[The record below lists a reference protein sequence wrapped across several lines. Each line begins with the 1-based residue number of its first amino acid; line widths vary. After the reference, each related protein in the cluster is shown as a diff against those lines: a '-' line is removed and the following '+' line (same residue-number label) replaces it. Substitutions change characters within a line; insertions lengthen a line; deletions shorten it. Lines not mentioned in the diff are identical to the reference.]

1 MDNSDAPRQDSSPGG
16 DATTRGKR
24 APARLRLEMRE
35 GPHTANAQWSRRAS
49 GSDPWRMLHR
59 FAELST
65 TDLMRLHGAGTAV
78 VLRDRDGIFGARLD
92 VDDTGSAALRFE
104 TDQGRD
110 LYRQVFR
117 ERQLATSPSSLT
129 NRVTAMEPSQEPQ
142 RRAAARTTPSDP
154 DAANEASPEL
164 VAQVRASVLAYLDE
178 RDPPQTSEAMQR
190 RDLDRRILERSS
202 AQQLLS
208 LDAPLERDDL
218 AGLRAVLNDLQSAA
232 DNRVG
237 RHTRPQQPDS
247 TLAVTPPVKDRFT
260 AVEHL
265 WRTDYWMRDRPDRL
279 GFTEAWLTLKTAEH
293 SPTVLMGMV
302 DRARELGWTRLH
314 LEGSAEF
321 RREAWVLASA
331 RGLQTVGYHPTVG
344 DRAAAKAEQERL
356 EQQPHAQQQRS
367 QEHPTGQ
374 LQQQTSSRSDP
385 RESQLDALV
394 RKAMQDAKVPQ
405 RMRPRLRTLLL
416 EEGRAR
422 LRDGAQWN
430 IRIYDPT
437 ASRHRANPAE
447 ASRTRNVQRER

>member
-1 MDNSDAPRQDSSPGG
+1 MVNSNAPRKDSSPEG
-16 DATTRGKR
+16 DTAAARGKR
-24 APARLRLEMRE
+24 EPSRLRLEIRE

-65 TDLMRLHGAGTAV
+65 TDLMRQHGAGTAV
-78 VLRDRDGIFGARLD
+78 VLRDRDGVFGARLD

-104 TDQGRD
+104 TGQGRD

-117 ERQLATSPSSLT
+117 ERHLATSPSSMT
-129 NRVTAMEPSQEPQ
+129 NRVTAMEPPPPPQ
-142 RRAAARTTPSDP
+142 RRAAARTSASDP
-154 DAANEASPEL
+154 DTADEPSREL
-164 VAQVRASVLAYLDE
+164 AAQVRASVLAYLDE
-178 RDPPQTSEAMQR
+178 RDPPETSQAMQR
-190 RDLDRRILERSS
+190 RDLDRQILERTS
-202 AQQLLS
+202 AQQLLG

-218 AGLRAVLNDLQSAA
+218 AGLRAVLDGLRSAA
-232 DNRVG
+232 EDRVG
-237 RHTRPQQPDS
+237 KRPPLQQPDS
-247 TLAVTPPVKDRFT
+247 TFATTPPVKDRFT

-265 WRTDYWMRDRPDRL
+265 WRTDYWLRDRPDRL
-279 GFTEAWLTLKTAEH
+279 GFTEAWLTMKTAEH

-344 DRAAAKAEQERL
+344 DRAAAKTEQERL
-356 EQQPHAQQQRS
+356 EPQPRPPQQQRTP
-367 QEHPTGQ
+367 EPPAG
-374 LQQQTSSRSDP
+374 QQQTGNRIDP
-385 RESQLDALV
+385 RESQLDALI

-405 RMRPRLRTLLL
+405 RVRPRLRTLLL

-430 IRIYDPT
+430 IRIYDPA
-437 ASRHRANPAE
+437 ASRNRTRPAE
-447 ASRTRNVQRER
+447 ASRTRDVQRER